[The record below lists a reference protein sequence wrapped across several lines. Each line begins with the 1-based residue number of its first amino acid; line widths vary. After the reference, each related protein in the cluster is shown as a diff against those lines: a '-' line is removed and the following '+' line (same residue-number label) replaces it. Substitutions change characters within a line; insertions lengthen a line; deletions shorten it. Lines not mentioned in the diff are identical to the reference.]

1 MPTALGNVRFQG
13 QRGRHMLALSSS
25 QFDPPQTLAAIAG
38 DAPHLHLPQAR
49 PKHPAGRLDK
59 LPNGQPIHHARPMDV
74 VVRRMIPSV
83 APKT

>member
-1 MPTALGNVRFQG
+1 
-13 QRGRHMLALSSS
+13 
-25 QFDPPQTLAAIAG
+25 LAAIAG
-38 DAPHLHLPQAR
+38 DAPPHAPPAS
-49 PKHPAGRLDK
+49 PAKHPAGRLDK